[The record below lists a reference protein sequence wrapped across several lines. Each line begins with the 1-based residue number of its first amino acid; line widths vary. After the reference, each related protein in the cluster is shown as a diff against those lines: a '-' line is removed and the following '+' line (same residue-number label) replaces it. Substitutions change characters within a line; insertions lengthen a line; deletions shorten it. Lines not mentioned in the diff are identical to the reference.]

1 MQWFQVGVRY
11 CKELKFAERLLY
23 GEITALTNRNGY
35 CFATNKYFAELYNV
49 TIETISRW
57 ISHLQRLGFI
67 KVEIIKSDKN
77 EILERRIF
85 IIDNSNNTFL
95 SNTYCQNNQYPYR
108 QNNQYPIDE
117 KVKENNINI
126 RIDRF
131 FNFIINKEGEDPEKL
146 TKVQTRQI
154 CELLKKLELN
164 YTKEILK
171 IITEE
176 NKEKLK
182 IVIYALKELVVNRK
196 GILAL
201 KRETLLS
208 LYDKCKRKQESYI
221 DTNKEISNFFEYYY
235 ISLVKE
241 LEKAM

>member
-1 MQWFQVGVRY
+1 M
-11 CKELKFAERLLY
+11 KFAERLLY

-35 CFATNKYFAELYNV
+35 CFATNKYFAELYDV
-49 TIETISRW
+49 TVETISRW

-77 EILERRIF
+77 EIIERRIF
-85 IIDNSNNTFL
+85 VIDNSNSTFL
-95 SNTYCQNNQYPYR
+95 SNTYCQKNQYPYR

-131 FNFIINKEGEDPEKL
+131 FNYIINKEGEDPEKL

>member
-1 MQWFQVGVRY
+1 M
-11 CKELKFAERLLY
+11 Y

-35 CFATNKYFAELYNV
+35 SFATNKYFAELYNV
-49 TIETISRW
+49 TLETISRW

-67 KVEIIKSDKN
+67 KVEIIKTEKN
-77 EILERRIF
+77 EIIERRIF

-146 TKVQTRQI
+146 TKVQKMELY
-154 CELLKKLELN
+154 ELLEKLELN
-164 YTKEILK
+164 YTKEILQ

-176 NKEKLK
+176 NIEKLK
-182 IVIYALKELVVNRK
+182 IVIYALKELVINGK
-196 GILAL
+196 EILTL
-201 KRETLLS
+201 KREKLLT

-221 DTNKEISNFFEYYY
+221 GTEKEINNFFEYYY

-241 LEKAM
+241 LEKAI

>member
-1 MQWFQVGVRY
+1 M
-11 CKELKFAERLLY
+11 KFAERLLY

-35 CFATNKYFAELYNV
+35 CFATNKYFAELYDV
-49 TIETISRW
+49 TVETISRW

-67 KVEIIKSDKN
+67 KIEIIKSDKN
-77 EILERRIF
+77 EIIERRIF
-85 IIDNSNNTFL
+85 VIDNSSNTFL
-95 SNTYCQNNQYPYR
+95 ASTYCQKNQYPYR

-126 RIDRF
+126 RIDKF
-131 FNFIINKEGEDPEKL
+131 FNYIIHKEGKDAENL
-146 TKVQTRQI
+146 TKIQKI
-154 CELLKKLELN
+154 ELYELLEELELN

-208 LYDKCKRKQESYI
+208 LYDKYKRKQESYI
-221 DTNKEISNFFEYYY
+221 GTNKEISNFFEYYY
-235 ISLVKE
+235 ISLVKK

>member
-1 MQWFQVGVRY
+1 M
-11 CKELKFAERLLY
+11 KFAERLLY

-85 IIDNSNNTFL
+85 IIDNSNNIFL
-95 SNTYCQNNQYPYR
+95 SNTYC

-131 FNFIINKEGEDPEKL
+131 FNFIINKEGEAPEKL
-146 TKVQTRQI
+146 TKVQNI
-154 CELLKKLELN
+154 ELHELLEKLELN
-164 YTKEILK
+164 YTKEFLK

-176 NKEKLK
+176 NIEKLK
-182 IVIYALKELVVNRK
+182 IVIYALKELVINK
-196 GILAL
+196 KSIFTI
-201 KRETLLS
+201 KRENLLS
-208 LYDKCKRKQESYI
+208 LYDKCKRKQVSYI
-221 DTNKEISNFFEYYY
+221 GTEKEIGDFFEYYY

-241 LEKAM
+241 LEKAR

>member
-1 MQWFQVGVRY
+1 M
-11 CKELKFAERLLY
+11 Y

-85 IIDNSNNTFL
+85 IIDNSSNNAFL

-131 FNFIINKEGEDPEKL
+131 FYFIINKEGEDPEKL
-146 TKVQTRQI
+146 TRVQKMELY
-154 CELLKKLELN
+154 ELLEKLELN
-164 YTKEILK
+164 YTKEILQ

-182 IVIYALKELVVNRK
+182 IVIYALKELVINRK
-196 GILAL
+196 GILVL
-201 KRETLLS
+201 KRENLLS

-221 DTNKEISNFFEYYY
+221 GTEKEINNFFEYYY

-241 LEKAM
+241 LEKAI